1 VDVTGMESRRCD
13 DVIRPANPPWPVNRW
28 LTAMVRLFRPQIE
41 WRIRQRDDVVADWAA
56 RYPDIDVFE
65 DRNLELTRNR
75 GDDRRTTRLRT
86 QGVGPPVKQ
95 QLRSQQFDSREVS

>member
-41 WRIRQRDDVVADWAA
+41 WRIRQRDDVVADWQ
-56 RYPDIDVFE
+56 PVI
-65 DRNLELTRNR
+65 
-75 GDDRRTTRLRT
+75 RT
-86 QGVGPPVKQ
+86 
-95 QLRSQQFDSREVS
+95 SMYSRPEISN